1 MSLAPLRKRRKEA
14 RMDATTPDARM
25 APHVAV
31 AGPHAGIGFREF
43 VAMVAAMMAMNAL
56 AIDTMLPALPQ
67 IGGSL
72 GVTDENQRQW
82 IVTAYL
88 LGFGGANILYGPI
101 SDRFGRRPILLGG
114 MAFYALFSFGTSIA
128 PTFESLLICRVLQ
141 GVAVAATRTVTV
153 SVVRDCYGGRQ
164 MARVMSLAMMVFMI
178 VPVMA
183 PSIGQ
188 LLMLFMPWRGLFAAL
203 CLYGVVVV
211 AWAALR
217 LPETL
222 HPEYRRPI
230 AVATI
235 AAGVRRALTER
246 QAAGYMLTQAVL
258 TGSLFGFINS
268 IEQIFA
274 DAFHAPK
281 LMPAVFASIASMM
294 AFASLIN
301 SRIVERLGTRRV
313 SHSALLGLIAI
324 ELVHLAIAMSG
335 HETIRTF
342 ALCQAGAMFCFG
354 LSMGNFGA
362 MAMEPLADV
371 AGTAASLQGFVVTAG
386 GALVGFWIGQHFDGT
401 TVPMTLGFAL
411 AGVAALGIVLVT
423 EGGRLFRPRMGT

>member
-1 MSLAPLRKRRKEA
+1 
-14 RMDATTPDARM
+14 MDATTPDARM
-25 APHVAV
+25 APPVA

-43 VAMVAAMMAMNAL
+43 VVLVAAMMAMNAL

-88 LGFGGANILYGPI
+88 LGFGGANIVYGPL
-101 SDRFGRRPILLGG
+101 SDRFGRRPILLSG
-114 MAFYALFSFGTSIA
+114 MACYALFSFGTAIA
-128 PTFESLLICRVLQ
+128 PTFALLLVCRVLQ

-164 MARVMSLAMMVFMI
+164 MARVMSLALMVFLI
-178 VPVMA
+178 VPVLA
-183 PSIGQ
+183 PSLGQ
-188 LLMLFMPWRGLFAAL
+188 LLMLIVPWRGLFAVL
-203 CLYGVVVV
+203 CLYGIGVVI
-211 AWAALR
+211 WAGLR

-230 AVATI
+230 ALRTI
-235 AAGVRRALTER
+235 AAGVRRTFTDR
-246 QAAGYMLTQAVL
+246 QAVGYMLTQAVI
-258 TGSLFGFINS
+258 TGALFGFINS
-268 IEQIFA
+268 VQQIFS
-274 DAFHAPK
+274 DSFHAPK

-301 SRIVERLGTRRV
+301 SRLVERLGTRRL
-313 SHSALLGLIAI
+313 SHGALLGFIAF
-324 ELVHLAIAMSG
+324 ELVHLAIALTG

-342 ALCQAGAMFCFG
+342 ALCQAAAMFCFG

-362 MAMEPLADV
+362 MAMEPLASV
-371 AGTAASLQGFVVTAG
+371 AGIAASMQGFVTTAG
-386 GALVGFWIGQHFDGT
+386 GALIGFWIGQHFDGT
-401 TVPMTLGFAL
+401 TVPMTVGFVL
-411 AGVAALGIVLVT
+411 AGVSALVIVLVT
-423 EGGRLFRPRMGT
+423 EGGRLFRPRMGD

>member
-1 MSLAPLRKRRKEA
+1 
-14 RMDATTPDARM
+14 MDGTTPDAQM
-25 APHVAV
+25 APHVAA

-82 IVTAYL
+82 IITAYL

-114 MAFYALFSFGTSIA
+114 MAFYALFSLGTAIT
-128 PTFESLLICRVLQ
+128 PTFELLLACRVLQ
-141 GVAVAATRTVTV
+141 GIAVAATRTVTV

-164 MARVMSLAMMVFMI
+164 MARVMSLAMMVFII
-178 VPVMA
+178 VPVLA
-183 PSIGQ
+183 PSLGQ
-188 LLMLFMPWRGLFAAL
+188 LLMLFVPWRGLFAAL
-203 CLYGVVVV
+203 CLYGVAVT
-211 AWAALR
+211 AWAGLR

-230 AVATI
+230 AISTI
-235 AAGVRRALTER
+235 LAGMRRTLTER
-246 QAAGYMLTQAVL
+246 QAVGYMLTQTVITSA
-258 TGSLFGFINS
+258 LFGFINS
-268 IEQIFA
+268 VEPIFA
-274 DAFHAPK
+274 DVFHKPR
-281 LMPAVFASIASMM
+281 LMPAVFAAIASMM
-294 AFASLIN
+294 AVSSLIN

-313 SHSALLGLIAI
+313 SHTALLGFIAI

-335 HETIRTF
+335 HETIRSF
-342 ALCQAGAMFCFG
+342 ALCQALAMFCFG

-362 MAMEPLADV
+362 MAMEPLASV
-371 AGTAASLQGFVVTAG
+371 AGTAASLQGFVTTLG
-386 GALVGFWIGQHFDGT
+386 GALLGFVISQSFDGT
-401 TVPMTLGFAL
+401 TVPMTAGFVS
-411 AGVAALGIVLVT
+411 AGVAALVIILIT
-423 EGGRLFRPRMGT
+423 EGGRLFRPRMGS